1 MTSGPHPIFAAILED
16 YASGQVRAGMLA
28 DMERTHA
35 RMAKQPQTRGVCR
48 CQRFG
53 FPHQYE
59 PACAIT
65 QGREA

>member
-1 MTSGPHPIFAAILED
+1 MNTLPPGPHPIFAAI
-16 YASGQVRAGMLA
+16 LA

-35 RMAKQPQTRGVCR
+35 RMARQPQTVQCR
-48 CQRFG
+48 CQRFA

-65 QGREA
+65 QARGK